1 MSLSKKNEE
10 AGVGSFY
17 QDKASVVQEARVFNE
32 TPISPRKCRI
42 VLTKVL
48 YLLYTGETFGRQE
61 ATSLFFGCT
70 KLFQN
75 RDAALRQMVYLAIKE
90 LTPLADDVIMVTA
103 SIMKDMQPNVEVIYR
118 PNAIRALSRVVDV
131 SVPTRMISAS

>member
-10 AGVGSFY
+10 VGGVGSFY

-75 RDAALRQMVYLAIKE
+75 K
-90 LTPLADDVIMVTA
+90 
-103 SIMKDMQPNVEVIYR
+103 
-118 PNAIRALSRVVDV
+118 DV
-131 SVPTRMISAS
+131 S